1 MTTNSNTK
9 LDKKDL
15 MGVFWR
21 SWRQDAVW
29 NFERQQNLGSAYT
42 MSRLV
47 GKLYKDDKE
56 KRARALQRHLDFM
69 AITPHLST
77 LLYGI
82 LAAMEEENA
91 NNSDFDETSIG
102 AVRAS
107 LMGPIA
113 GVGDSL
119 IWGTL
124 RIIAAGIA
132 ISFSAG
138 GSILGPILFLLIIN
152 LPSIPL
158 RYVCL
163 FKGYEMGT
171 NFFKKIQDSGIMDTV
186 TYVASTVGL
195 MVIGC
200 MTASLVSF
208 EIPLMVG
215 SGDFVQPLQS
225 YLDQIMPALL
235 PLGVF
240 GVMYFLLGKKVK
252 TTTILLGTII
262 LSIVLSYFGIV

>member
-9 LDKKDL
+9 LDKKNL

-69 AITPHLST
+69 AITPHLFT

-91 NNSDFDETSIG
+91 NNSDFDEISIS

-113 GVGDSL
+113 SVGDSL

-124 RIIAAGIA
+124 RIIA
-132 ISFSAG
+132 AG

-186 TYVASTVGL
+186 TYVASIVGL
-195 MVIGC
+195 IVIGC
-200 MTASLVSF
+200 MIASLVSF

-240 GVMYFLLGKKVK
+240 RVMYFLLGEKVK

>member
-91 NNSDFDETSIG
+91 NNQDFDETSIS

-138 GSILGPILFLLIIN
+138 GSILGPIPVSYTHLLLFI
-152 LPSIPL
+152 
-158 RYVCL
+158 
-163 FKGYEMGT
+163 
-171 NFFKKIQDSGIMDTV
+171 
-186 TYVASTVGL
+186 
-195 MVIGC
+195 
-200 MTASLVSF
+200 
-208 EIPLMVG
+208 
-215 SGDFVQPLQS
+215 
-225 YLDQIMPALL
+225 
-235 PLGVF
+235 
-240 GVMYFLLGKKVK
+240 
-252 TTTILLGTII
+252 
-262 LSIVLSYFGIV
+262 

>member
-1 MTTNSNTK
+1 
-9 LDKKDL
+9 
-15 MGVFWR
+15 
-21 SWRQDAVW
+21 
-29 NFERQQNLGSAYT
+29 
-42 MSRLV
+42 
-47 GKLYKDDKE
+47 
-56 KRARALQRHLDFM
+56 
-69 AITPHLST
+69 
-77 LLYGI
+77 
-82 LAAMEEENA
+82 
-91 NNSDFDETSIG
+91 
-102 AVRAS
+102 
-107 LMGPIA
+107 
-113 GVGDSL
+113 
-119 IWGTL
+119 
-124 RIIAAGIA
+124 
-132 ISFSAG
+132 
-138 GSILGPILFLLIIN
+138 
-152 LPSIPL
+152 
-158 RYVCL
+158 
-163 FKGYEMGT
+163 MGT